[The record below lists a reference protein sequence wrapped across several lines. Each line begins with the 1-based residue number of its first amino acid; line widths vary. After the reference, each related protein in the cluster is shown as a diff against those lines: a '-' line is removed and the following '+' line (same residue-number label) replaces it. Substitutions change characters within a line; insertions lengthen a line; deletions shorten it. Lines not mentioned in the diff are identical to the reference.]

1 MSDIKLKQ
9 SIVNL
14 GNALKRL
21 EEALNEKHP
30 NPLYIDGTIQRFE
43 FAIEL
48 FWKTLKRL
56 LESEGILANTP
67 KDVLKKAY
75 AVHWIQNE
83 AAWLQ
88 MLQDRNETSH
98 IYDEAKAKQI
108 YSHIKKHFS
117 LLNTSYQLLLKKK

>member
-1 MSDIKLKQ
+1 MNDIKVKQ
-9 SIVNL
+9 SLKNL

-21 EEALNEKHP
+21 EEALEEKHP

-43 FAIEL
+43 FVMEL

-56 LESEGILANTP
+56 LESEGVIANTP

-75 AVHWIQNE
+75 AVNWIQDE

-98 IYDEAKAKQI
+98 IYDEAKAKEI

-117 LLNTSYQLLLKKK
+117 LLRTTYKALCK